1 MIQPSDVQSIGKA
14 TITRNTALSPGW
26 SYHVVHIINMYL
38 PVLDR
43 CIQAALIYRPG
54 TVNLSSMCAPA
65 IIRFRLHT
73 PGGDGGRR
81 PAGISAST
89 VDMYNL
95 DRAPSYYG
103 SWLALKT
110 LPEPGTRRGNK
121 LFAEAGGI
129 PRVMGTAAIS
139 GTLLAWWDH

>member
-14 TITRNTALSPGW
+14 TITRNTAPSPGW

-43 CIQAALIYRPG
+43 CIQAPLH
-54 TVNLSSMCAPA
+54 NLSSMCAPA
-65 IIRFRLHT
+65 IISFRLHT

-139 GTLLAWWDH
+139 GTLLR